1 MPIYEL
7 YCDRCDTLFNF
18 FSFGVDT
25 ETRPLCPR
33 CGEVRLERRPARFAI
48 GSSGSTASG
57 EEADE
62 LGELGVD
69 EERLGSA
76 FESALSELEAGGAD
90 PDDPRQLA
98 RVLRRV
104 GETAG
109 LEPGPEMDEMLRRLE
124 AGEDPESL
132 EDDLADAFD
141 EGAGDD
147 EAGSDPLAELFRRKR
162 TTRRRRKR
170 PKVDEELYFL

>member
-7 YCDRCDTLFNF
+7 YCGDCDTLFNF
-18 FSFGVDT
+18 FSAKIDT
-25 ETRPLCPR
+25 EARPLCPR

-48 GSSGSTASG
+48 GSASSAGGGG
-57 EEADE
+57 EDADE

-90 PDDPRQLA
+90 PDEPRQLA

-104 GETAG
+104 GESAG

-132 EDDLADAFD
+132 EDDLGDAFD
-141 EGAGDD
+141 EGDAEEG
-147 EAGSDPLAELFRRKR
+147 ADPLADLFRRKR
-162 TTRRRRKR
+162 ASRRRRKR

>member
-7 YCDRCDTLFNF
+7 YCGDCDTLFNF
-18 FSFGVDT
+18 FSPAVDT
-25 ETRPLCPR
+25 ETHPLCPR

-48 GSSGSTASG
+48 GSSGATGSG
-57 EEADE
+57 EEGDE

-76 FESALSELEAGGAD
+76 FESALAELESGGAD

-104 GETAG
+104 GDTAG
-109 LEPGPEMDEMLRRLE
+109 LEPGPEMDEMLHRLE
-124 AGEDPESL
+124 AGEDPETL
-132 EDDLADAFD
+132 EDDLGDAFD
-141 EGAGDD
+141 D
-147 EAGSDPLAELFRRKR
+147 ESAESSDPLADLFRRKR
-162 TTRRRRKR
+162 AARRRRRKQ

>member
-7 YCDRCDTLFNF
+7 YCGDCDTLFNF
-18 FSFGVDT
+18 FSAAVDT
-25 ETRPLCPR
+25 EARPLCPR
-33 CGEVRLERRPARFAI
+33 CGAVRLERRPARFAI
-48 GSSGSTASG
+48 GSSASGGGG

-76 FESALSELEAGGAD
+76 FETALAELESSGAD

-124 AGEDPESL
+124 AGEDPEAL
-132 EDDLADAFD
+132 EDDLGDAFD
-141 EGAGDD
+141 EGGDD
-147 EAGSDPLAELFRRKR
+147 EGADPLVDLFRRKR
-162 TTRRRRKR
+162 AGGRRRRKR
-170 PKVDEELYFL
+170 PKVDDELYFL